1 MLIPRLHLFELE
13 DQSWFSSEIRNLA
26 TDYLEFIQKA
36 FALHRPVLGLLT
48 DALRAARVDRV
59 VDLCSGGGGPV
70 LALQKELAAQGV
82 SVHFILTDR
91 FPNLRAFERITLSSS
106 GDISFVAESVDAR
119 NVPQDLQGL
128 RTIFNGFHHFRPA
141 DARTVLQD
149 AARAAQPIA
158 VFEISS
164 RTLGTLLP
172 LVFLTPLLVWLTT
185 PWIRP
190 LRWRRLLWT
199 YVIPL
204 VPLTCWWDGIVSQL
218 RAYNV
223 GELERLAAEVGA
235 ANYTWQA
242 GQAPIIS
249 VPGKLTYLVGLP
261 NNGR

>member
-1 MLIPRLHLFELE
+1 MIIPRLHLFELE
-13 DQSWFSSEIRNLA
+13 DQSWFPSEIRDLA
-26 TDYLEFIQKA
+26 TDYLEFIQKV
-36 FALHRPVLGLLT
+36 FALHRPIVKLLAEGLQT
-48 DALRAARVDRV
+48 ARVDRV
-59 VDLCSGGGGPV
+59 IDLCSGGGGPV
-70 LALQKELAAQGV
+70 LALQKELAAHSI
-82 SVHFILTDR
+82 SVQFTLTDR
-91 FPNLRAFERITLSSS
+91 FPNLLAFGRIKCASS
-106 GDISFVAESVDAR
+106 GNVDFVAEPVDAR
-119 NVPQDLQGL
+119 NVPQDLKGC
-128 RTIFNGFHHFRPA
+128 RTIFNGFHHFRPN
-141 DARTVLQD
+141 D
-149 AARAAQPIA
+149 AAAVLRNAVQAAQPIA
-158 VFEISS
+158 IFEISS

-249 VPGKLTYLVGLP
+249 VPGKLTYLIGLP
-261 NNGR
+261 SHGR